1 MDFKSKIILIYGPTA
16 SGKSKFAIKLAK
28 KISGQIIN
36 ADSMQVYK
44 ELKILTA
51 RPFKKDYKNIKHHL
65 YGIQNAKKNFSTG
78 DWLKLANRKILQCKK
93 INKTPILV
101 GGTGLYFKALTDG
114 LVNIPTIPIS
124 FRNKVRNL
132 HKRIGQKKF
141 FLKLLKIDPLIKDRV
156 NSLDAQ
162 RSIRAYEI
170 KSFTKK
176 SMISWFKNTKSD
188 YDHNDFFKICI
199 DFPRKDLIER
209 INKRSENMIKL
220 GVILE
225 VKKFIKLKVSKNKSL
240 SKAIGISE
248 IKQYLQKKIQ
258 TEQLIE
264 KISIKTRQ
272 YAKRQST
279 WARGNMKD
287 WNKVNPDG
295 LDKLL
300 KKFRYP
306 LLVLTN

>member
-1 MDFKSKIILIYGPTA
+1 MDLKSKIILIYGPTA

-51 RPFKKDYKNIKHHL
+51 RPFKKDYQNIKHHL
-65 YGIQNAKKNFSTG
+65 YGFQNGKKNFSTG
-78 DWLKLANRKILQCKK
+78 DWLKLANQKILYCKK
-93 INKTPILV
+93 IKKTPILV

-114 LVNIPTIPIS
+114 LVNIPKIPIN
-124 FRNKVRNL
+124 FRNKVRSL
-132 HKRIGQKKF
+132 HKRIGQKNF
-141 FLKLLKIDPLIKDRV
+141 FLKLKEMDPLIKDQI
-156 NSLDAQ
+156 NSLDVQ
-162 RSIRAYEI
+162 RSLRAYEI

-220 GVILE
+220 GAVLE
-225 VKKFIKLKVSKNKSL
+225 VKKFIKLRVPKNKSL

-248 IKQYLQKKIQ
+248 INQYLQKKIQ

-279 WARGNMKD
+279 WARGHMND
-287 WNKVNPDG
+287 WNKVSPAG

-300 KKFRYP
+300 KKI
-306 LLVLTN
+306 

>member
-28 KISGQIIN
+28 KIKGQIIN

-51 RPFKKDYKNIKHHL
+51 RPFKTDQQKIKHHL
-65 YGIQNAKKNFSTG
+65 YGFQSGKKNFSTG
-78 DWLKLANRKILQCKK
+78 DWLKLVNDKILYCKK
-93 INKTPILV
+93 MKKTPILV

-114 LVNIPTIPIS
+114 LVNIPKIPS
-124 FRNKVRNL
+124 NFRNEIRNL

-156 NSLDAQ
+156 NYLDVQ

-170 KSFTKK
+170 KLFTKK
-176 SMISWFKNTKSD
+176 SMINWFKNTKSN

-209 INKRSENMIKL
+209 INNRTENMIKS
-220 GVILE
+220 GAILE
-225 VKKFIKLKVSKNKSL
+225 VKKFIKLRVPKSKSL

-279 WARGNMKD
+279 WARGHMKD
-287 WNKVNPDG
+287 WNKVNPVG

-300 KKFRYP
+300 KKI
-306 LLVLTN
+306 

>member
-28 KISGQIIN
+28 KISGHIIN
-36 ADSMQVYK
+36 ADSMQVYR
-44 ELKILTA
+44 ELKVLTA
-51 RPFKKDYKNIKHHL
+51 RPFKKDYQNIKHHL
-65 YGIQNAKKNFSTG
+65 YGFQNAKKNFSTG
-78 DWLKLANRKILQCKK
+78 DWLKLVNQKILHCKK
-93 INKTPILV
+93 IKKTPILV

-114 LVNIPTIPIS
+114 LVNIPKIPNN
-124 FRNKVRNL
+124 FRNKIRNL
-132 HKRIGQKKF
+132 HKSIGQKKF
-141 FLKLLKIDPLIKDRV
+141 FLELLKIDPLVKDRL

-176 SMISWFKNTKSD
+176 SMISWFRNTKSD

-209 INKRSENMIKL
+209 INKRSEGMIKS
-220 GVILE
+220 GAILE
-225 VKKFIKLKVSKNKSL
+225 VKKFIKLKVPKNKSL

-248 IKQYLQKKIQ
+248 IRQFIQKKIQ

-287 WNKVNPDG
+287 WNKFNPAG

-300 KKFRYP
+300 KKI
-306 LLVLTN
+306 